1 VTKWL
6 THTAPPGSRRM
17 KSPALVPAFGL
28 SFVAYMSDTLTLP
41 NAVAA
46 FFVLFC
52 IGACVAASDR
62 VSARAAEAG

>member
-1 VTKWL
+1 
-6 THTAPPGSRRM
+6 M
-17 KSPALVPAFGL
+17 KSPALVPAVGL